1 MPTSSTTAGW
11 DRTASGWLCSRQLPG
26 TIEPYAE
33 GVANTSQDTEIPDPW
48 QPAFYPSYPGG
59 YADARAQPCWVDYEG
74 LSAAYPAAVAFHEY
88 TPPIDGWSRPGEGVH
103 APESPRSTYV
113 KGFDESTGQAV
124 WSAVVSHSSDLADP
138 SPLAGCFNAHPYQLA
153 PQTGSGMPGPERA
166 AGVCRQPRHRK
177 ALGGPATCLPWT
189 PSPPGTTTWSGG
201 PSSPGDTDA
210 SIVPPRLIPFPE
222 HRPTAHPQRS
232 PPHPIEAVP
241 DRPRP
246 EAQMRWHPGAAGMAN
261 VVPEREKPAG
271 SETATT
277 GGRRRRTMTG
287 EERRPIGDTGQ
298 RGACIRCRMQRLKC
312 EVDPGDCRGSCLA
325 CSRVDPSPGEG
336 VQRQPCIRSRLS
348 DVVLYC
354 DPSAARSD
362 ARGSPAK
369 ACGLRRWHDETA
381 RQIHLV
387 VRGLCSVPMVI
398 EVRRFVETPG
408 DAVHYAWLDEGSGEV
423 RETALKPYALASV
436 EETRKAF
443 DEYVDANAVD
453 SWEETA
459 KRGDGGR
466 LIQEHYKA
474 ALEHY
479 RRVDSTGKVVDQR
492 ILLNFF
498 KMRLALGVGMHPTWV
513 YDRNAKGSHCLGMAP
528 AKGDFHPLLDRVPTP
543 PTITEQLRSIS
554 HGVVLKCHRQVLEDL
569 EKICCKKIRTSF
581 FTVYVVVFLMLHGLA
596 VATEHHRLD
605 ALLCRGAEKQW
616 RQDGYLA
623 YLDTAKESSHI
634 LLLHWQYYRRA
645 PDPLCPADGGTAD
658 HITGWFWPGLSSEHQ
673 RFCQENWKKMREMLE
688 DGCCPEQRSSSS
700 PFCWISRMFEDDW
713 SLESFQ
719 PCRGRTT
726 TGKDPDATP
735 LSRPCEAKRRRK
747 CS

>member
-1 MPTSSTTAGW
+1 MSLAGHNGQHTHSTPPPPPSPSPI
-11 DRTASGWLCSRQLPG
+11 DSGHKGVSQIKQQLFKSPNQSRRW
-26 TIEPYAE
+26 A
-33 GVANTSQDTEIPDPW
+33 DTEIPGPW

-74 LSAAYPAAVAFHEY
+74 LSAAYPAAVAFHEDP
-88 TPPIDGWSRPGEGVH
+88 PPIDGWGRPGEGVH

-113 KGFDESTGQAV
+113 KGFDESTGQAM
-124 WSAVVSHSSDLADP
+124 WSAAVSHNSNLADP
-138 SPLAGCFNAHPYQLA
+138 SRLAGCFKAHPHQLA
-153 PQTGSGMPGPERA
+153 AQTGGGGMSGPGRA
-166 AGVCRQPRHRK
+166 AAGFCRQPRHRK
-177 ALGGPATCLPWT
+177 APGGPATCLPWT

-201 PSSPGDTDA
+201 PCSPGDTGA
-210 SIVPPRLIPFPE
+210 YVVPPRPYPFPE

-232 PPHPIEAVP
+232 PPHPIQAVSN
-241 DRPRP
+241 RPSP
-246 EAQMRWHPGAAGMAN
+246 EAQMRWHLGAAGMAN

-277 GGRRRRTMTG
+277 GGRRKRTMTG

-312 EVDPGDCRGSCLA
+312 EVDPEDCRGPCLA
-325 CSRVDPSPGEG
+325 CSRGDSSPDEG

-348 DVVLYC
+348 DVVLYR
-354 DPSAARSD
+354 DPRAARSD

-369 ACGLRRWHDETA
+369 AYGLRWWHDETT

-408 DAVHYAWLDEGSGEV
+408 DEVHYAWLDEGSGEV
-423 RETALKPYALASV
+423 RETALEPYALVSV
-436 EETRKAF
+436 DKTRKAF

-492 ILLNFF
+492 LLLNFF
-498 KMRLALGVGMHPTWV
+498 KMRLALGVSMHPTWV
-513 YDRNAKGSHCLGMAP
+513 YDRNGKGTRCLGMAP

-543 PTITEQLRSIS
+543 PTITKQLKSIS
-554 HGVVLKCHRQVLEDL
+554 HGVVLKCHKQVLEDL

-605 ALLCRGAEKQW
+605 ALLCRSEEKQW

-623 YLDTAKESSHI
+623 YLDTAEESSHI

-645 PDPLCPADGGTAD
+645 PDSLCPADGSTAD
-658 HITGWFWPGLSSEHQ
+658 HITRWFWPGLSSEHE
-673 RFCQENWKKMREMLE
+673 RFCQEKWKKIREMREDEEL
-688 DGCCPEQRSSSS
+688 Q
-700 PFCWISRMFEDDW
+700 
-713 SLESFQ
+713 Q
-719 PCRGRTT
+719 PLLL
-726 TGKDPDATP
+726 DLADV
-735 LSRPCEAKRRRK
+735 
-747 CS
+747 